1 MATQEARATSTRA
14 PKGAVV
20 KNPGKD
26 GSYTYALRFTAYGK
40 RQYVTLGRPADGWTD
55 AKAQAELERIIGEVK
70 AGAWTEWTPPAE
82 PEPEPTFHEF
92 ASEWFTAH
100 EGEWREATR
109 LDYGWQLTTHLLPY
123 FKDHRLSAITIAEVD
138 RYREGKVT
146 EARAI
151 EAAAANGKPRMRSYT
166 DSNGRRVRKAE
177 RPLSPTSINKT
188 ITRLGQILEV
198 AVERE
203 LIERNPVRVN
213 PRNRKVKASRPDRV
227 YLDRT
232 EQIEALL
239 DAAGQMDREARSN
252 GQIARRALLAT
263 LTFAGLRIS
272 EALDLRWR
280 DVDLA
285 GARLRVRQ
293 SKTDAGIRYV
303 DLLPILHDELATL
316 KARAGTVDRSALV
329 FPSAAGT
336 RQDRNRVRN
345 RVLMPAIKRADE
357 RLEAAGAAPLPEGLT
372 LHALRRTFI
381 SVLIGL
387 GKDPA
392 YVMAQAGHTDPAITI
407 GIYSKPMRPED
418 GERLRALVD
427 GGELALEHD
436 NAAHAA
442 RK

>member
-1 MATQEARATSTRA
+1 
-14 PKGAVV
+14 
-20 KNPGKD
+20 
-26 GSYTYALRFTAYGK
+26 
-40 RQYVTLGRPADGWTD
+40 
-55 AKAQAELERIIGEVK
+55 
-70 AGAWTEWTPPAE
+70 
-82 PEPEPTFHEF
+82 
-92 ASEWFTAH
+92 
-100 EGEWREATR
+100 
-109 LDYGWQLTTHLLPY
+109 
-123 FKDHRLSAITIAEVD
+123 
-138 RYREGKVT
+138 
-146 EARAI
+146 
-151 EAAAANGKPRMRSYT
+151 
-166 DSNGRRVRKAE
+166 VRKAE

-203 LIERNPVRVN
+203 LIEKNPVRVN

-239 DAAGQMDREARSN
+239 DAAGYMDRHARSN

-293 SKTDAGIRYV
+293 SKTDAGVRYI
-303 DLLPILHDELATL
+303 DLLPVLHDELATL
-316 KARAGTVDRSALV
+316 KARAGKVDLSSPV

-345 RVLMPAIKRADE
+345 RVLIPAVKRADE
-357 RLEAAGAAPLPEGLT
+357 QLQAAGAASLPEGLT

-418 GERLRALVD
+418 QARLRALVD
-427 GGELALEHD
+427 GAELALEQHD
-436 NAAHAA
+436 TAAKV
-442 RK
+442 RD